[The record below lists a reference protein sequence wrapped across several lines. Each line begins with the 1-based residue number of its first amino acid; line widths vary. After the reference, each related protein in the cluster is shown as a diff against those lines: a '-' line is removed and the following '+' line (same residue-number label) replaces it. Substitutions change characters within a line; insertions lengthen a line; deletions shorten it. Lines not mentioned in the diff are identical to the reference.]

1 MSGGTGRRRV
11 LTVAGAVA
19 APLALWVVT
28 GPVTGLDPSA
38 EMAGEVQRVGAG
50 PVIAGSLVAGLAAW
64 GLLALLE
71 RVSGRPGRVWTVI
84 AVAGLVLSMTGPLGD
99 AADGASMA
107 VLVAMHLVVAA
118 ILIPGLGRSARPSR
132 AAGPAR
138 RVSDRDLNH
147 H

>member
-1 MSGGTGRRRV
+1 MSGGTGARRA

-38 EMAGEVQRVGAG
+38 ETGGEVQPVGAG
-50 PVIAGSLVAGLAAW
+50 LVIAGSLIPGLAAW

-71 RVSGRPGRVWTVI
+71 RVTGRPGRVWTVI
-84 AVAGLVLSMTGPLGD
+84 AVAALVLSMSGPLSG

-107 VLVAMHLVVAA
+107 VLAGMHLIVAA
-118 ILIPGLGRSARPSR
+118 ILIPGLGRTARPTSR
-132 AAGPAR
+132 RDEPPVPA
-138 RVSDRDLNH
+138 
-147 H
+147 